1 MKTFRPLRT
10 FGATLSAVGAL
21 LILCFAIQDLWTYQ
35 RNVAKGYTAWAVT
48 GQGWW
53 QLSYGIGEAIA
64 VVVLLVVAGRLL
76 GTKFAR
82 SMPIPQ
88 P

>member
-1 MKTFRPLRT
+1 MRRFRAART
-10 FGATLSAVGAL
+10 FAASAALVAAL

-35 RNVAKGYTAWAVT
+35 RNLAKGNTAWAVS

-53 QLSYGIGEAIA
+53 QLTCGIVETAA
-64 VVVLLVVAGRLL
+64 TVVLMIVGSRLL

-82 SMPIPQ
+82 SVVTS
-88 P
+88 